1 MNLKTVFL
9 ASKMDEHWENVAKA
23 MPEAVSNTIIGICV
37 VFGALVFFSFVIS
50 MLKYVNVIE
59 NKKAA
64 KKEAKAEEKAE
75 EKALPV
81 AAIENTVAQI
91 EEEELCNDAELVA
104 VITAA
109 IYEYE
114 AAAAAAQAQAQ
125 GLPVTA
131 RTNQN
136 GLVVRSIR
144 RARCNW

>member
-1 MNLKTVFL
+1 MNLESVFL
-9 ASKMDEHWENVAKA
+9 ASKWEQHWDNVAKA

-37 VFGALVFFSFVIS
+37 VFGALLFFSFVIS

-59 NKKAA
+59 KKKNS
-64 KKEAKAEEKAE
+64 KKEAKAEVKAE
-75 EKALPV
+75 QKAVPM

-125 GLPVTA
+125 GLPAPV

>member
-1 MNLKTVFL
+1 MNLKSVFL
-9 ASKMDEHWENVAKA
+9 ASKMEEHWEKVAEA
-23 MPEAVSNTIIGICV
+23 MPEAVTNTVIGIAV
-37 VFGALVFFSFVIS
+37 VFAALIFFTFVIS
-50 MLKYVNVIE
+50 LLKYVNLIG
-59 NKKAA
+59 K
-64 KKEAKAEEKAE
+64 KKETKAEEKT
-75 EKALPV
+75 LPMT
-81 AAIENTVAQI
+81 AIENTVAQI

-114 AAAAAAQAQAQ
+114 AAAAQAQ
-125 GLPVTA
+125 GLPAPA

>member
-1 MNLKTVFL
+1 MNLNTVFL
-9 ASKMDEHWENVAKA
+9 ASKWEQHWEKVAEA
-23 MPEAVSNTIIGICV
+23 MPEAVSNFVIGVLV
-37 VFGALVFFSFVIS
+37 VFGALIFFSFVIS
-50 MLKYVNVIE
+50 LLKYVNVLE

-64 KKEAKAEEKAE
+64 KKEAKSEEKAV
-75 EKALPV
+75 PM

-125 GLPVTA
+125 GLPAPA

>member
-1 MNLKTVFL
+1 MNFESIFL
-9 ASKMDEHWENVAKA
+9 ASKWDQHWENVGKA
-23 MPEAVSNTIIGICV
+23 MPEAVSNTIVGVAV
-37 VFGALVFFSFVIS
+37 VFCALLFFSFVIS
-50 MLKYVNVIE
+50 LLKYVNVIG
-59 NKKAA
+59 K
-64 KKEAKAEEKAE
+64 KKEAKAEEKAV
-75 EKALPV
+75 PM

-114 AAAAAAQAQAQ
+114 AAAAVAQAQAQ
-125 GLPVTA
+125 GLPAPV

>member
-1 MNLKTVFL
+1 MNYKTVFL
-9 ASKMDEHWENVAKA
+9 ASKWDEHWDK
-23 MPEAVSNTIIGICV
+23 VSNTIVGVAV
-37 VFGALVFFSFVIS
+37 VFCALLFFSFVIS
-50 MLKYVNVIE
+50 LLKYVNVVE
-59 NKKAA
+59 NRKNA
-64 KKEAKAEEKAE
+64 KKEAKAEEKA
-75 EKALPV
+75 LPMN
-81 AAIENTVAQI
+81 AIENTVAQI

-114 AAAAAAQAQAQ
+114 AAVAAQTAQAQ
-125 GLPVTA
+125 GLPVPA

>member
-1 MNLKTVFL
+1 MNLKSVFL
-9 ASKMDEHWENVAKA
+9 AFNWDEHWDNVAKA
-23 MPEAVSNTIIGICV
+23 MPEAVANTVIGILV
-37 VFGALVFFSFVIS
+37 VFGALIFFTFVIS
-50 MLKYVNVIE
+50 MLKYVNVIG
-59 NKKAA
+59 N
-64 KKEAKAEEKAE
+64 KKEAKVEEN
-75 EKALPV
+75 ALPM

-114 AAAAAAQAQAQ
+114 AAAAAQAAQVAQAQ

>member
-1 MNLKTVFL
+1 MNFESVFL
-9 ASKMDEHWENVAKA
+9 ASKWEQHWDNVAKA
-23 MPEAVSNTIIGICV
+23 MPEAVSNTIVGVVV
-37 VFGALVFFSFVIS
+37 VFCALLFFSFVIS
-50 MLKYVNVIE
+50 LLKYVNVIE
-59 NKKAA
+59 NKKNA
-64 KKEAKAEEKAE
+64 KKEAKVEEKAV
-75 EKALPV
+75 PM

-114 AAAAAAQAQAQ
+114 AAAAAAQ
-125 GLPVTA
+125 GLPAPVM
-131 RTNQN
+131 TNQN

>member
-1 MNLKTVFL
+1 MNLNTVFL
-9 ASKMDEHWENVAKA
+9 ASKWEQHWEKVAEA
-23 MPEAVSNTIIGICV
+23 MPEAVSNFVIGVLV
-37 VFGALVFFSFVIS
+37 VFGALIFFSFVIS
-50 MLKYVNVIE
+50 LLKYVNVLE

-64 KKEAKAEEKAE
+64 KKEAKSEEKAV
-75 EKALPV
+75 PM

-125 GLPVTA
+125 GLPAPA
-131 RTNQN
+131 RTHQN
-136 GLVVRSIR
+136 GVVVRSIR

>member
-1 MNLKTVFL
+1 MNFETVFL
-9 ASKMDEHWENVAKA
+9 ASKWDEHWAKVAEA
-23 MPEAVSNTIIGICV
+23 MPEAVSNTIVGVLV
-37 VFGALVFFSFVIS
+37 VFCALLFFSFVIS
-50 MLKYVNVIE
+50 LLKYVNAAE
-59 NKKAA
+59 KKKAA
-64 KKEAKAEEKAE
+64 KKESKAEEKTV
-75 EKALPV
+75 PM

-114 AAAAAAQAQAQ
+114 AAAAAQAQAQ
-125 GLPVTA
+125 GLPAPV

>member
-1 MNLKTVFL
+1 MNFETVFL
-9 ASKMDEHWENVAKA
+9 ASKWDEHWAKVAEA
-23 MPEAVSNTIIGICV
+23 MPEAVSNFVIGVLV
-37 VFGALVFFSFVIS
+37 VFGALLFFSFVIS
-50 MLKYVNVIE
+50 MLKYVNVLE

-64 KKEAKAEEKAE
+64 KKEAKSEEKAV
-75 EKALPV
+75 PM

-125 GLPVTA
+125 GLPAPV

>member
-1 MNLKTVFL
+1 MNLKTVYL
-9 ASKMDEHWENVAKA
+9 ASKWDEHWAKVAEA
-23 MPEAVSNTIIGICV
+23 MPEAVSNFVIGVLV
-37 VFGALVFFSFVIS
+37 VFCALLFFSFVIS
-50 MLKYVNVIE
+50 LLKYVNVIG

-64 KKEAKAEEKAE
+64 KKEAKSEEKAV
-75 EKALPV
+75 PM

-114 AAAAAAQAQAQ
+114 AAVAAAQAQAQ
-125 GLPVTA
+125 GLPAPA

>member
-1 MNLKTVFL
+1 MKFESVFL
-9 ASKMDEHWENVAKA
+9 ASKWDQHWENVAKA
-23 MPEAVSNTIIGICV
+23 MPEAVSNTIIGVCV
-37 VFGALVFFSFVIS
+37 VFGALIFFSFVIS

-59 NKKAA
+59 NRKAA
-64 KKEAKAEEKAE
+64 KKEAKDE
-75 EKALPV
+75 EKALPMT
-81 AAIENTVAQI
+81 AIENTVAQI

-114 AAAAAAQAQAQ
+114 AAAAAQAAQAQ
-125 GLPVTA
+125 GLPVPA

>member
-1 MNLKTVFL
+1 MNLKSVYL
-9 ASKMDEHWENVAKA
+9 ASKMDEHWEKVAEA
-23 MPEAVSNTIIGICV
+23 MPEAVSNTVIGIVV
-37 VFGALVFFSFVIS
+37 VFAALIFFSFVIS
-50 MLKYVNVIE
+50 MLKYVNVIG
-59 NKKAA
+59 K
-64 KKEAKAEEKAE
+64 KKEAKVEEKAV
-75 EKALPV
+75 PM

-125 GLPVTA
+125 GLPAPA

>member
-1 MNLKTVFL
+1 MNLESVFL
-9 ASKMDEHWENVAKA
+9 ASKWEEHWKKVAEA
-23 MPEAVSNTIIGICV
+23 MPEAVSNTVIGILV

-50 MLKYVNVIE
+50 LLKYVNLIG
-59 NKKAA
+59 K
-64 KKEAKAEEKAE
+64 KKEAKAEEKAI
-75 EKALPV
+75 PM

-125 GLPVTA
+125 GLPVPA

>member
-1 MNLKTVFL
+1 MNFESVFL
-9 ASKMDEHWENVAKA
+9 ASKWEQHWDNVAKA
-23 MPEAVSNTIIGICV
+23 MPEAVSNTIVGVVV
-37 VFGALVFFSFVIS
+37 VFCALLFFSFVIS

-59 NKKAA
+59 NKKNA
-64 KKEAKAEEKAE
+64 KKEAKVEEKAV
-75 EKALPV
+75 PM

-114 AAAAAAQAQAQ
+114 AAAAAAQ
-125 GLPVTA
+125 GLPAPVM
-131 RTNQN
+131 TNQN

>member
-1 MNLKTVFL
+1 MKLESVFL
-9 ASKMDEHWENVAKA
+9 AIDWDAHWAKVADA
-23 MPEAVSNTIIGICV
+23 MPEAVSNTVIGVLV
-37 VFGALVFFSFVIS
+37 VFGALLFFTFVIS
-50 MLKYVNVIE
+50 MLKYVNVIG
-59 NKKAA
+59 NKK
-64 KKEAKAEEKAE
+64 EEKAE
-75 EKALPV
+75 EKALPM

-114 AAAAAAQAQAQ
+114 AAMAAAQAQAQ
-125 GLPVTA
+125 GLQAPA
-131 RTNQN
+131 KTNQN

>member
-1 MNLKTVFL
+1 MNLKMVFL
-9 ASKMDEHWENVAKA
+9 SNYWESIKEPMA
-23 MPEAVSNTIIGICV
+23 EATVNTIIGIVV
-37 VFGALVFFSFVIS
+37 VFAALIFFTFVIS
-50 MLKYVNVIE
+50 LLKYVNLIG
-59 NKKAA
+59 K
-64 KKEAKAEEKAE
+64 KKETKIEENT
-75 EKALPV
+75 LPMT
-81 AAIENTVAQI
+81 AIENTVAQI

-114 AAAAAAQAQAQ
+114 AAAAQAQ
-125 GLPVTA
+125 GLPVPT

>member
-1 MNLKTVFL
+1 MNYKTVFL
-9 ASKMDEHWENVAKA
+9 ASKWEEHWEKVAEA

-50 MLKYVNVIE
+50 LLKYVNVLE

-64 KKEAKAEEKAE
+64 KKEAKSEEKAV
-75 EKALPV
+75 PM

-125 GLPVTA
+125 GLPAPA

>member
-1 MNLKTVFL
+1 MNLESVFL
-9 ASKMDEHWENVAKA
+9 ASKWEEHWKKVAEA
-23 MPEAVSNTIIGICV
+23 MPEAVSNTVIGVLV

-50 MLKYVNVIE
+50 LLKYVNLIG
-59 NKKAA
+59 K
-64 KKEAKAEEKAE
+64 KKEAKAEEKAI
-75 EKALPV
+75 PM

-125 GLPVTA
+125 GLPVPA

>member
-1 MNLKTVFL
+1 MNFESVFL
-9 ASKMDEHWENVAKA
+9 ASKMDQHWENVAKA
-23 MPEAVSNTIIGICV
+23 MPEAVSNTVIGILV
-37 VFGALVFFSFVIS
+37 VFCSLLFFSFVIS
-50 MLKYVNVIE
+50 LLKYVNVLE
-59 NKKAA
+59 NKKSA
-64 KKEAKAEEKAE
+64 KKEAKAEEKA
-75 EKALPV
+75 LPM

-125 GLPVTA
+125 GLPAPV

>member
-1 MNLKTVFL
+1 MNLKSVFL
-9 ASKMDEHWENVAKA
+9 SNYWESIKEPMA
-23 MPEAVSNTIIGICV
+23 EATTNTIIGILV
-37 VFGALVFFSFVIS
+37 VFVALIFFTFVIS
-50 MLKYVNVIE
+50 LLKYVNVIG
-59 NKKAA
+59 N
-64 KKEAKAEEKAE
+64 KKEAKTEEKS
-75 EKALPV
+75 LPMT
-81 AAIENTVAQI
+81 AIENTVAQI

-114 AAAAAAQAQAQ
+114 AAAAQAQ
-125 GLPVTA
+125 GLPVPA

>member
-1 MNLKTVFL
+1 MNLESVFL
-9 ASKMDEHWENVAKA
+9 ASKWEEHWKKVAEA
-23 MPEAVSNTIIGICV
+23 MPEAVSNTIIGILV

-50 MLKYVNVIE
+50 LLKYVNLIG
-59 NKKAA
+59 K
-64 KKEAKAEEKAE
+64 KKETKAEEKAI
-75 EKALPV
+75 PM

-125 GLPVTA
+125 GLPVPA

>member
-9 ASKMDEHWENVAKA
+9 ASKWDAHWAKVAEA
-23 MPEAVSNTIIGICV
+23 MPEAVSNTVIGVLV
-37 VFGALVFFSFVIS
+37 VFCALLFFSFVIS
-50 MLKYVNVIE
+50 LLKYVNAAE

-64 KKEAKAEEKAE
+64 KKEAKAEA
-75 EKALPV
+75 KALPMT
-81 AAIENTVAQI
+81 AIENTVAQI

-114 AAAAAAQAQAQ
+114 AAAAAQAQAQ
-125 GLPVTA
+125 GLPVPA

>member
-1 MNLKTVFL
+1 MNFESVFL
-9 ASKMDEHWENVAKA
+9 ASKWDQHWDNVAKA
-23 MPEAVSNTIIGICV
+23 MPEAVSNTIVGVVV
-37 VFGALVFFSFVIS
+37 VFCALLFFSFVIS

-59 NKKAA
+59 NKKNA
-64 KKEAKAEEKAE
+64 KKEAKAEEKAV
-75 EKALPV
+75 PM

-125 GLPVTA
+125 GLPAPV

>member
-1 MNLKTVFL
+1 MNFESVFL
-9 ASKMDEHWENVAKA
+9 ASKWEQHWDNVAKA
-23 MPEAVSNTIIGICV
+23 MPEAVSNTIVGVVV
-37 VFGALVFFSFVIS
+37 VFCALLFFSFVIS

-59 NKKAA
+59 NKKNA
-64 KKEAKAEEKAE
+64 KKEAKVEEKAV
-75 EKALPV
+75 PM
-81 AAIENTVAQI
+81 AAIDNTVAQI

-125 GLPVTA
+125 GLPAPV

>member
-1 MNLKTVFL
+1 MNFESVFL
-9 ASKMDEHWENVAKA
+9 AIDWDAHWDNVAKA
-23 MPEAVSNTIIGICV
+23 MPEAVTNTVIGIVV
-37 VFGALVFFSFVIS
+37 VFAALIFFSFVIS
-50 MLKYVNVIE
+50 MLKYVNVIG
-59 NKKAA
+59 K
-64 KKEAKAEEKAE
+64 KKEAKVEEKAV
-75 EKALPV
+75 PM

-125 GLPVTA
+125 GLPAPVM
-131 RTNQN
+131 TNQN

>member
-1 MNLKTVFL
+1 MNMNTVFL
-9 ASKMDEHWENVAKA
+9 ASKWEQHWENVAEA
-23 MPEAVSNTIIGICV
+23 MPEAVSNTIIGISV
-37 VFGALVFFSFVIS
+37 VFCSLLFFSFIIS
-50 MLKYVNVIE
+50 LLKYVNVIG
-59 NKKAA
+59 K
-64 KKEAKAEEKAE
+64 KKEAKVEEKAV
-75 EKALPV
+75 PM

-114 AAAAAAQAQAQ
+114 AAAAAQAAQAQ
-125 GLPVTA
+125 GLPAPA

>member
-9 ASKMDEHWENVAKA
+9 ASKWEQHWEMVAEA
-23 MPEAVSNTIIGICV
+23 MPEAVSNTIVGVTV
-37 VFGALVFFSFVIS
+37 VFCSLIFFSFVIS
-50 MLKYVNVIE
+50 LLKYVNVIG
-59 NKKAA
+59 K
-64 KKEAKAEEKAE
+64 KKEVKAEEKAV
-75 EKALPV
+75 PM

-125 GLPVTA
+125 GLPAPV

>member
-1 MNLKTVFL
+1 MNETVFL
-9 ASKMDEHWENVAKA
+9 ASKWEQHWENVAKA

-37 VFGALVFFSFVIS
+37 VFGALLFFSFVIS
-50 MLKYVNVIE
+50 LLKYVNVIG
-59 NKKAA
+59 K
-64 KKEAKAEEKAE
+64 KKEAKAEEKSV
-75 EKALPV
+75 PM
-81 AAIENTVAQI
+81 AAIDNTVAQI

-114 AAAAAAQAQAQ
+114 AAVAAQTAQAQ
-125 GLPVTA
+125 GLPAPV

>member
-1 MNLKTVFL
+1 MNLKSVFL
-9 ASKMDEHWENVAKA
+9 ASKMDEHWAKVAEA
-23 MPEAVSNTIIGICV
+23 MPEAVSNTVIGVLV
-37 VFGALVFFSFVIS
+37 VFCALLFFSFVIS
-50 MLKYVNVIE
+50 LLKYVNAAE

-64 KKEAKAEEKAE
+64 KKEAKAEEKA
-75 EKALPV
+75 LPMT
-81 AAIENTVAQI
+81 AIENTVAQI

-114 AAAAAAQAQAQ
+114 AAAAAQAQAQ
-125 GLPVTA
+125 GLPVPA

>member
-9 ASKMDEHWENVAKA
+9 ASKWDEHWAKVTEA
-23 MPEAVSNTIIGICV
+23 MPEAVSNFVIGVLV
-37 VFGALVFFSFVIS
+37 VFVALLFFSFVIS
-50 MLKYVNVIE
+50 MLKYVNVLE

-64 KKEAKAEEKAE
+64 KKEAKAEEKA
-75 EKALPV
+75 LPMT
-81 AAIENTVAQI
+81 AIDNTVAQI

-125 GLPVTA
+125 GLPAPA